1 MAQVKIFGLRR
12 SLQNSRAA
20 ISQAIHLSVME
31 ALEYPAEKK
40 FHRFI
45 ALDEEDFIYP
55 QDRSER
61 YIIIEISIFEGR
73 SIEAKKMLIRLL
85 YERIP
90 QLSGISAQDIEI
102 TIFETPRHSWGIKG
116 MPGDEVGLNYKVE
129 V

>member
-1 MAQVKIFGLRR
+1 
-12 SLQNSRAA
+12 
-20 ISQAIHLSVME
+20 ME
-31 ALEYPAEKK
+31 AFEYPPEKK

-45 ALDEEDFIYP
+45 AMDEEDFVYP

-61 YIIIEISIFEGR
+61 YIIIEIRIFEGR

-90 QLSGISAQDIEI
+90 QLSGISTQDIEI
-102 TIFETPRHSWGIKG
+102 TILETPRHCWGIRG
-116 MPGDEVGLNYKVE
+116 MPGDEIGLNYEVE

>member
-1 MAQVKIFGLRR
+1 MAQIKIYGLRR
-12 SLQNSRAA
+12 SLENSRGA
-20 ISQAIHLSVME
+20 ISQAIHSSVME
-31 ALEYPAEKK
+31 ALAYPPEKK

-45 ALDEEDFIYP
+45 PLDDEDFIHP

-73 SIEAKKMLIRLL
+73 SIEAKKLLIRLL

-90 QLSGISAQDIEI
+90 QLSGISSQDIEI
-102 TIFETPRHSWGIKG
+102 TIFETPRHNWGIRG
-116 MPGDEVGLNYKVE
+116 MPGDEIGLNYKVD

>member
-1 MAQVKIFGLRR
+1 MAQVKIFGLRH
-12 SLQNSRAA
+12 SLENSRTA
-20 ISQAIHLSVME
+20 ISQAIHSSVME
-31 ALEYPAEKK
+31 AFEYPPEKK

-45 ALDEEDFIYP
+45 ALDKEDFIFP
-55 QDRSER
+55 QDRSEH

-73 SIEAKKMLIRLL
+73 SAQAKKTLIRLL

-90 QLSGISAQDIEI
+90 QLSGITPQDIEI
-102 TIFETPRHSWGIKG
+102 TIFETPRHSWGIRG

>member
-1 MAQVKIFGLRR
+1 MAQVKIFALRR
-12 SLQNSRAA
+12 LLENARPA
-20 ISQAIHLSVME
+20 ISQAIHSSVME
-31 ALEYPAEKK
+31 ALQYPLEKR

-90 QLSGISAQDIEI
+90 QLAGISTQDIEI
-102 TIFETPRHSWGIKG
+102 TIFETPRYNWGIRG
-116 MPGDEVGLNYKVE
+116 MPGDEIGLNYKVE

>member
-20 ISQAIHLSVME
+20 ISQAIHLSVIE

-102 TIFETPRHSWGIKG
+102 TIFETPRHSWGIRG
-116 MPGDEVGLNYKVE
+116 MPGDEIGLNYKVE

>member
-12 SLQNSRAA
+12 SLQSCRAA
-20 ISQAIHLSVME
+20 ISQAIHSSVME
-31 ALEYPAEKK
+31 ALEYPLEKR

-45 ALDEEDFIYP
+45 ALDDEDFIYP

-90 QLSGISAQDIEI
+90 QLSGISTQDIEI
-102 TIFETPRHSWGIKG
+102 TIFETPRHCWGIRG
-116 MPGDEVGLNYKVE
+116 MPGDEIGLNYKVE

>member
-55 QDRSER
+55 KDRSEC

-102 TIFETPRHSWGIKG
+102 TIFETPRHSWGIRG
-116 MPGDEVGLNYKVE
+116 MPGDEVRLNYKVE

>member
-102 TIFETPRHSWGIKG
+102 TIFETPRHSWGIRG
-116 MPGDEVGLNYKVE
+116 MPSDEVRLNYKVE

>member
-102 TIFETPRHSWGIKG
+102 TIFETPRHSWGIRG
-116 MPGDEVGLNYKVE
+116 MPGDEVRLNYKVE

>member
-12 SLQNSRAA
+12 SLQSCRAM
-20 ISQAIHLSVME
+20 ISQAIHSSVME
-31 ALEYPAEKK
+31 ALEYPLEKR

-45 ALDEEDFIYP
+45 ALDDEDFIYP

-90 QLSGISAQDIEI
+90 QLSGISTQDIEI
-102 TIFETPRHSWGIKG
+102 TIFETPRHCWGIRG
-116 MPGDEVGLNYKVE
+116 MPGDEIGLNYKVE